1 MRLGVTLFVVDAS
14 LRKDFAGV
22 LNGGLSFGQTVML
35 LVMAGIFLCIAVF
48 SSNWKLLLGVGL
60 V

>member
-22 LNGGLSFGQTVML
+22 LSGSLSFGQTVVL

-48 SSNWKLLLGVGL
+48 SSNWKLLLGADL